1 LTLFDLASW
10 LLTGRF
16 TAAAPGTTEFLGD
29 ALSAIEDGARTTQ
42 EPSTLALFF
51 GILWKLALVV
61 VLIFA
66 TVWVLKRIMRGG
78 MLPMTTENGIRV
90 LSVVHLSA
98 RHSIYL
104 IELGE
109 RLLVVGAGS
118 ESLSLLADISSPTE
132 RAAIREQLRESG
144 GRFGSYIAAWASRMR
159 GGGPREQL
167 REGSDFL
174 KRSLDQFRRRA
185 GGEGEES
192 E

>member
-1 LTLFDLASW
+1 MTLFDLASW

-29 ALSAIEDGARTTQ
+29 ALSAIEEGTRAAQ

-51 GILWKLALVV
+51 GILWKLAFVV
-61 VLIFA
+61 VLILV
-66 TVWVLKRIMRGG
+66 TVWALKRIMRGG
-78 MLPMTTENGIRV
+78 VLPAASESGVRV
-90 LSVVHLSA
+90 LSVIHLSA

-109 RLLVVGAGS
+109 RLLVVGGGT

-159 GGGPREQL
+159 GGGPQDQL
-167 REGSDFL
+167 KEGSEFL
-174 KRSLDQFRRRA
+174 KRSLDRFRRPP
-185 GGEGEES
+185 GEERDA